1 MHSPADQ
8 MSAVMESPCI
18 RMPHHSDVNTMH
30 TMLDT
35 GTAYRKNS
43 HDGNG
48 TAAIVKAVNKIA
60 AITNNEVADGH
71 AVELRDLRE
80 DIDIGQP
87 LAPLPLGNGLIGVIE
102 LARKVQLGILM
113 GFAVSGDI
121 FCCGAPQRLFVLDH
135 KDAPFP

>member
-60 AITNNEVADGH
+60 AIT
-71 AVELRDLRE
+71 
-80 DIDIGQP
+80 P
-87 LAPLPLGNGLIGVIE
+87 TSAPDSSTP
-102 LARKVQLGILM
+102 
-113 GFAVSGDI
+113 
-121 FCCGAPQRLFVLDH
+121 
-135 KDAPFP
+135 